1 MGLPMKFTALVYK
14 VPRLRNMTSKMREI
28 QMPFS
33 HSVYG
38 DQREIMEDT
47 ELPS

>member
-1 MGLPMKFTALVYK
+1 MGFPMKFTALVYK
-14 VPRLRNMTSKMREI
+14 VPRLKNMTLKMRVI

-38 DQREIMEDT
+38 DQRETMGDT